1 MSKLNN
7 IQISFIKYYLNNN
20 LKSVYEL
27 SEIFEMTADEI
38 MKAYK
43 KKVDKD
49 EL

>member
-27 SEIFEMTADEI
+27 SEIFEITTDEI

-43 KKVDKD
+43 KKVNK
-49 EL
+49 E